1 MRALTL
7 GSILLPF
14 VCCLGA
20 CATLRPFTFPP
31 GVKLSP
37 YCAFGDNSPLG
48 PSRRT
53 KADPTFQE
61 VSVVVSFR
69 VMPDGEIRDV
79 TAKGNPNFPELDA
92 LSLKR
97 MSTLKCEANPV
108 VKSPL
113 GDSVRMVI
121 VYCRD
126 LPCPRSTSATR

>member
-7 GSILLPF
+7 WSILLPF
-14 VCCLGA
+14 ACCLGA
-20 CATLRPFTFPP
+20 CATQRPFTFPP
-31 GVKLSP
+31 DNKLSP
-37 YCAFGDNSPLG
+37 YCSFGDNSPLG
-48 PSRRT
+48 PYRRT

-61 VSVVVSFR
+61 VSVLVSFR

-79 TAKGNPNFPELDA
+79 TAKGDPKFPELDE

-97 MSTLKCEANPV
+97 MGTLKCEANPV

-113 GDSVRMVI
+113 GDSVSMAI